1 MTTLTP
7 EQRKEL
13 HEMALSLIEADYQ
26 LQIARDLGDG
36 ARVRKVERRRDALRK
51 QSAQWIVE
59 LDRQANAPV
68 EA

>member
-1 MTTLTP
+1 MTTLSP
-7 EQRKEL
+7 DQRKEL

-36 ARVRKVERRRDALRK
+36 AKVRRVERGRDALRK
-51 QSAQWIVE
+51 QAAQWIVE

>member
-1 MTTLTP
+1 MTTLSP
-7 EQRKEL
+7 DQRRDL
-13 HEMALSLIEADYQ
+13 HELAISLIEADYQ
-26 LQIARDLGDG
+26 LQIARDLNDG

-51 QSAQWIVE
+51 QAAQWIVE

>member
-1 MTTLTP
+1 MTTLSP
-7 EQRKEL
+7 DQRKEL
-13 HEMALSLIEADYQ
+13 HDLALSLIEADFQ
-26 LQIARDLGDG
+26 LQVARDLGDG

-51 QSAQWIVE
+51 QAAQWIVE